1 MAKYKTSIITSKGQE
16 LMAKATSGE
25 AKIEF
30 TKAVFGS
37 GEWSDE
43 DISPNIIELK
53 EQKQSVSI
61 SSMKVSSEQKNVV
74 NLSAV
79 LSNDNLKEG
88 YFINEIGLYA
98 RDKNAE
104 NSEEILYFIIIAE
117 KGYADYFPAS
127 SYSPVKILQDF
138 YIEVAD
144 SSDTA
149 IAIDNKVA
157 VTLPYLKENYYDK
170 RYIDNAIETN
180 KQYAEEYCAQYSAQY
195 SRFECNL
202 EPKEKGIKLFV
213 SDGSLSEETVVYDYI
228 NTKNTSD
235 KIISFVDDTIILRT
249 VYGSSEPYQILY
261 CLKSQ
266 KLYHRIARYVGG
278 HGAGHYAFDD
288 WEEVIYG

>member
-16 LMAKATSGE
+16 LMAKATSGV

-61 SSMKVSSEQKNVV
+61 SSMKVSPEQKNVV

-79 LSNDNLKEG
+79 LSNDNLEEG

-127 SYSPVKILQDF
+127 DYSPVKILQDF

-149 IAIDNKVA
+149 IAIDNKAA
-157 VTLPYLKENYYDK
+157 VTLPYLEENYYNKTD
-170 RYIDNAIETN
+170 IDNKFKESKSETTTKIKELTIVSSLTDFSEN
-180 KQYAEEYCAQYSAQY
+180 TFDEFKS
-195 SRFECNL
+195 SSGL
-202 EPKEKGIKLFV
+202 EDIKSGNVFY
-213 SDGSLSEETVVYDYI
+213 VVFL
-228 NTKNTSD
+228 KND
-235 KIISFVDDTIILRT
+235 FA
-249 VYGSSEPYQILY
+249 
-261 CLKSQ
+261 CLKVTETSHGTMQ
-266 KLYHRIARYVGG
+266 SYEVTQELS
-278 HGAGHYAFDD
+278 HGANTYTRTGTMGPGVMRPE
-288 WEEVIYG
+288 WEEWK

>member
-16 LMAKATSGE
+16 LMAKVTSGV

-61 SSMKVSSEQKNVV
+61 SSMKVSPEQKNVV

-79 LSNDNLKEG
+79 LSNDNLEEG

-127 SYSPVKILQDF
+127 DYSPVKILQDF

-170 RYIDNAIETN
+170 TDINNRFRDSAITTAEDVNILNAKI
-180 KQYAEEYCAQYSAQY
+180 
-195 SRFECNL
+195 
-202 EPKEKGIKLFV
+202 KEL
-213 SDGSLSEETVVYDYI
+213 TVVSSLTDFSE
-228 NTKNTSD
+228 NTFDEFKDSTGLQDIKSGNVFYVVFLKND
-235 KIISFVDDTIILRT
+235 FA
-249 VYGSSEPYQILY
+249 
-261 CLKSQ
+261 CLEVTESPHIAIMQ
-266 KLYHRIARYVGG
+266 KYEVTQELS
-278 HGAGHYAFDD
+278 HGANTYTRTGTMGPNIIRPE
-288 WEEVIYG
+288 WGEWK